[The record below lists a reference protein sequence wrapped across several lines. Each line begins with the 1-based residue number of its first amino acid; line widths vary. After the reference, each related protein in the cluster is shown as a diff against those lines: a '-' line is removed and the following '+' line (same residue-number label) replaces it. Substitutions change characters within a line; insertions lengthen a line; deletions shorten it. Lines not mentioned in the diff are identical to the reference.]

1 MITKQNI
8 LFLICLAVG
17 AAAVI
22 AGGLMM
28 LIPVDTPILGGF
40 LFPALSNFPF
50 QDIFFQNLFWT
61 GLALLLWNGLM
72 NLAAAIAFLHKSPN
86 SLKLSLLAGIMM
98 LIWCAF
104 KFIFLPKE
112 PVWMSIVVA
121 CVATGAAQIVL
132 SRQLMK
138 KEHFRNDK

>member
-17 AAAVI
+17 ASALIV
-22 AGGLMM
+22 GGLMM
-28 LIPVDTPILGGF
+28 LVPVDTPILGGF

-50 QDIFFQNLFWT
+50 QDIFFRNLFWT

-72 NLAAAIAFLHKSPN
+72 NLAAAIAFLRKSPTN
-86 SLKLSLLAGIMM
+86 LKLALLAGIMM

-104 KFIFLPKE
+104 KLIFLPKE
-112 PVWMSIVVA
+112 LVFIAIVAV
-121 CVATGAAQIVL
+121 CVAAGIVQIVL

-138 KEHFRNDK
+138 EERFRNNK